1 MAAWRRQAAGRE
13 DNLVLMKP
21 YPDHLTPLQHT
32 AQNRCFGCGP
42 SNPHGLQLKFLID
55 EDGTIVCETVVS
67 ADFCGHPGCLH
78 GGIIATLLDEAMS
91 KAVRASGVA
100 SMTRRLEVE
109 YLKVVPSAAP
119 IRIVGR
125 VVRTEGRKRWA
136 EAHIL
141 DAEGTALA
149 HGKGLFV
156 EVRPRET
163 ST

>member
-1 MAAWRRQAAGRE
+1 
-13 DNLVLMKP
+13 MKS

-32 AQNRCFGCGP
+32 AQNRCFGCGS
-42 SNPHGLQLKFLID
+42 SNPHGLQLKFLIA
-55 EDGTIVCETVVS
+55 EDGTIVCETDVS

-109 YLKVVPSAAP
+109 YLKIVPSNAP

-125 VVRTEGRKRWA
+125 VVRIEGRKRWA
-136 EAHIL
+136 EARIL
-141 DAEGTALA
+141 DAEGIALA
-149 HGKGLFV
+149 HAKGLFV

-163 ST
+163 PS